1 METIFISTE
10 NSKIN
15 EPHKFRLTLADKRN
29 LKDVLKN
36 MALENVSIYYT
47 WKNIKP
53 KQSNNKLKILTQN
66 DEFDLLHESY
76 LIFNIQDYFE
86 YSIEK
91 HKTFT
96 ENPPVE
102 IYVNRIKNR
111 IVFQVKTGYKLE
123 LLSPETMKLLGSTN
137 NQNKVSENVPSLK
150 VS

>member
-53 KQSNNKLKILTQN
+53 KQSNNKLKILTWN

-123 LLSPETMKLLGSTN
+123 LLSPETMKLLRSTN

>member
-53 KQSNNKLKILTQN
+53 KESNNKLKILTWN
-66 DEFDLLHESY
+66 DEFHLLHESY

-86 YSIEK
+86 YTTEK

>member
-53 KQSNNKLKILTQN
+53 KQSNNKLKILTWN
-66 DEFDLLHESY
+66 DEFHLLHESY

-86 YSIEK
+86 YTIEK

-137 NQNKVSENVPSLK
+137 NQDKVSENVPRLK

>member
-53 KQSNNKLKILTQN
+53 KSRNNKLKILTWN

-123 LLSPETMKLLGSTN
+123 LSSPETMKLLGSTN

>member
-53 KQSNNKLKILTQN
+53 KQSNNKLKILTWN
-66 DEFDLLHESY
+66 DEFHLLHESY

-86 YSIEK
+86 YTIEK

>member
-53 KQSNNKLKILTQN
+53 K
-66 DEFDLLHESY
+66 
-76 LIFNIQDYFE
+76 
-86 YSIEK
+86 
-91 HKTFT
+91 
-96 ENPPVE
+96 
-102 IYVNRIKNR
+102 
-111 IVFQVKTGYKLE
+111 
-123 LLSPETMKLLGSTN
+123 
-137 NQNKVSENVPSLK
+137 
-150 VS
+150 